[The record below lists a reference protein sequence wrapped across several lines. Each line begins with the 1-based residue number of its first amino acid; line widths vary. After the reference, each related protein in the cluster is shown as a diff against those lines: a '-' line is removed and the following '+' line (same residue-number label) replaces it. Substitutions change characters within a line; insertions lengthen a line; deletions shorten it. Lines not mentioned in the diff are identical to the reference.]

1 MQCIFRPG
9 IVLDKTLGDEQSAKE
24 SLSLDP
30 EVEQVEVKPILKQNE
45 NLNVF
50 EITFITYW
58 YTYNDNTGC
67 FTHLDPFEMQN
78 FRSKNFKIFSN

>member
-1 MQCIFRPG
+1 LQCIFRPG

-50 EITFITYW
+50 EITFITY
-58 YTYNDNTGC
+58 
-67 FTHLDPFEMQN
+67 
-78 FRSKNFKIFSN
+78 